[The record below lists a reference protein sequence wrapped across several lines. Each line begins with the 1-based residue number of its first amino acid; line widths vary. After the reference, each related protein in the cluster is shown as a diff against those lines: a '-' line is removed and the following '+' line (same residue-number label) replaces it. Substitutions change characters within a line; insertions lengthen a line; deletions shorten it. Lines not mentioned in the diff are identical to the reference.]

1 MMEDLVIIMFSGFCQ
16 NAPGTDAI
24 KHQSASAKQMGI
36 FFFFFFF
43 FYHLMFTL
51 ETSAVIT
58 DLAPNPYAALFRV
71 SHSPELKD

>member
-1 MMEDLVIIMFSGFCQ
+1 MRLELMQENINQLQRSRWEFFS
-16 NAPGTDAI
+16 
-24 KHQSASAKQMGI
+24 SS
-36 FFFFFFF
+36 FFF

-58 DLAPNPYAALFRV
+58 ELAPNPYTALFRV

>member
-1 MMEDLVIIMFSGFCQ
+1 MRLELMQENINQLQRSRWEFFS
-16 NAPGTDAI
+16 
-24 KHQSASAKQMGI
+24 S
-36 FFFFFFF
+36 FFFF